1 MELIVKEITFPEVI
15 EFNYDDL
22 KAEITART
30 EKYANLVYSEEQ
42 MKDAK
47 TDLANLRK
55 FTKALSDE
63 RIKVK
68 KECLK
73 AYEPFETKIKELS
86 GIVDNCIGN
95 IDIQVKNFETAE
107 KEAKRAAIEEH
118 FAMIGHPEWLS
129 LEQIFDDKW
138 LNKSVKLSAVYDEI
152 DLKLT
157 GISIDLDTLSNLP
170 EFGFEAEEVY
180 KSTLDMSRAI
190 SEGKRLAEI
199 QKRKAE
205 EQQKMNEAIEK
216 VATSAKN
223 TAESIINA
231 VEAMTDAHLQ
241 KGWVSFKALLSTEDA
256 LALKDFFESRNI
268 KFERI

>member
-15 EFNYDDL
+15 EFNYDEL

-30 EKYANLVYSEEQ
+30 EKYANLVYTEEQ
-42 MKDAK
+42 IKDAK
-47 TDLANLRK
+47 ADLANLRK

-73 AYEPFETKIKELS
+73 PYESFECKIKEIS
-86 GIVDNCIGN
+86 GIVDKCIGN

-129 LEQIFDDKW
+129 IEQIFDDKW

-180 KSTLDMSRAI
+180 KSTLDMNRAI

-205 EQQKMNEAIEK
+205 AEATAPKPEPIPEAQPEPVKPEPTETIYTVELRAYMTKQQMSE
-216 VATSAKN
+216 
-223 TAESIINA
+223 
-231 VEAMTDAHLQ
+231 
-241 KGWVSFKALLSTEDA
+241 
-256 LALKDFFESRNI
+256 LKQFFDSRNI

>member
-15 EFNYDDL
+15 EFNYSEL

-42 MKDAK
+42 IKDAK

-107 KEAKRAAIEEH
+107 KEAKRAAIAEYFEMV
-118 FAMIGHPEWLS
+118 FHPEWLS

-138 LNKSVKLSAVYDEI
+138 LNKSVKMSAVHDEI
-152 DLKLT
+152 NAKLI
-157 GISIDLDTLSNLP
+157 GISANLDTLSNLP

-180 KSTLDMSRAI
+180 KSTLDMNKAI

-205 EQQKMNEAIEK
+205 ATTAPKPEPIPEAQPEPVKPEPTETID
-216 VATSAKN
+216 
-223 TAESIINA
+223 A
-231 VEAMTDAHLQ
+231 VEFRAYMTYQQA
-241 KGWVSFKALLSTEDA
+241 TE
-256 LALKDFFESRNI
+256 LKQFFDSRNI

>member
-42 MKDAK
+42 IKDAK

-86 GIVDNCIGN
+86 GIVDKCIGN

-107 KEAKRAAIEEH
+107 KEAKRAEIAEH
-118 FAMIGHPEWLS
+118 FAIIGHPEWLS
-129 LEQIFDDKW
+129 FDQIFDDKW

-152 DLKLT
+152 DAKLT
-157 GISIDLDTLSNLP
+157 QISKDLDTLSNLP
-170 EFGFEAEEVY
+170 EFGFEAEIEY
-180 KSTLDMSRAI
+180 RLTLDINRAI

-205 EQQKMNEAIEK
+205 AEATAPKPEPIPETQSEPVKPEPTETIYTVELRAYMTKQQMSE
-216 VATSAKN
+216 
-223 TAESIINA
+223 
-231 VEAMTDAHLQ
+231 
-241 KGWVSFKALLSTEDA
+241 
-256 LALKDFFESRNI
+256 LKQFFDSRNI

>member
-1 MELIVKEITFPEVI
+1 MELIIKPITFPEVI
-15 EFNYDDL
+15 EFNFEEL

-42 MKDAK
+42 IKDAK

-73 AYEPFETKIKELS
+73 PYESFESKIKEIS

-95 IDIQVKNFETAE
+95 IDIQIKNFETAE

-157 GISIDLDTLSNLP
+157 GISIDLVTLSNLP

-180 KSTLDMSRAI
+180 KSTLDMNKAI

-205 EQQKMNEAIEK
+205 ATAAPKPEAQPEPISK
-216 VATSAKN
+216 
-223 TAESIINA
+223 AESTETIYT
-231 VEAMTDAHLQ
+231 VELRAYMSKQQMT
-241 KGWVSFKALLSTEDA
+241 E
-256 LALKDFFESRNI
+256 LKQFFDSRNI

>member
-15 EFNYDDL
+15 EFNYSDL

-42 MKDAK
+42 IKDAK

-86 GIVDNCIGN
+86 GIVDKCIGN

-107 KEAKRAAIEEH
+107 KEEKRLQIEA
-118 FAMIGHPEWLS
+118 FFIGINPYEWLS
-129 LEQIFDDKW
+129 IEQIFEDKW
-138 LNKSVKLSAVYDEI
+138 LNKSVKISVIHDEI
-152 DLKLT
+152 DAKLT
-157 GISIDLDTLSNLP
+157 GISMNLETLSNLP

-180 KSTLDMSRAI
+180 KSTLDMNKAI

-205 EQQKMNEAIEK
+205 EQQKINEALEK
-216 VATSAKN
+216 VAISAKN
-223 TAESIINA
+223 AMESIINA

-256 LALKDFFESRNI
+256 LALKDFFESRDI
-268 KFERI
+268 IFERI

>member
-42 MKDAK
+42 IKDAK

-55 FTKALSDE
+55 FTKTLSDE
-63 RIKVK
+63 RIKIK

-73 AYEPFETKIKELS
+73 AYEPFENKIKELS
-86 GIVDNCIGN
+86 GIVDKCIGN

-107 KEAKRAAIEEH
+107 KEAKRAEIEEH

-138 LNKSVKLSAVYDEI
+138 LNKSVKISVIHDEI
-152 DLKLT
+152 DAKLT

-180 KSTLDMSRAI
+180 KSTLDMNRAI

-205 EQQKMNEAIEK
+205 AEATAPKSEPIPEAQPEPTETIYTVELRAYMTKQQMSE
-216 VATSAKN
+216 
-223 TAESIINA
+223 
-231 VEAMTDAHLQ
+231 
-241 KGWVSFKALLSTEDA
+241 
-256 LALKDFFESRNI
+256 LKQFFDSRNI

>member
-1 MELIVKEITFPEVI
+1 MELIVKEITFPDVI

-73 AYEPFETKIKELS
+73 SYESFECKIKEIS
-86 GIVDNCIGN
+86 GIVDSCISN
-95 IDIQVKNFETAE
+95 IDSQVKNFETAE

-138 LNKSVKLSAVYDEI
+138 LNKSVKLSAVYEEI
-152 DLKLT
+152 DAKLT

-180 KSTLDMSRAI
+180 KSTLDMNKAI

-205 EQQKMNEAIEK
+205 ATAAPKPEAQPEPVKPEPTETIEAIEFRAYMT
-216 VATSAKN
+216 VQQA
-223 TAESIINA
+223 AE
-231 VEAMTDAHLQ
+231 
-241 KGWVSFKALLSTEDA
+241 
-256 LALKDFFESRNI
+256 LKQFFDSRNI